1 MGRLFGFG
9 VLILCLFLGVQAVLA
24 GSGSFYLHEH
34 PSYWWYVV
42 EDPAFSAIIP
52 SGADNYI
59 ERSLFGMKNLLM
71 TFNDGTITMEVNWQ
85 PGTDVE
91 SVRNS
96 LDVRYKPLVKN
107 VTVLNNGEITT
118 SNDLQT
124 YFYAYEATG
133 ADGEKIMFRTVIFQR
148 RHHVVYFTLFLEAS
162 QYEGNMREYWIRAV
176 NGFQWD

>member
-1 MGRLFGFG
+1 MRRFLGFG
-9 VLILCLFLGVQAVLA
+9 IIVLFLFLGVQAVHA
-24 GSGSFYLHEH
+24 GNFYLHEH

-59 ERSLFGMKNLLM
+59 ERSIFGMRSLLM
-71 TFNDGTITMEVNWQ
+71 TFKNGSITMEVNWQ

-107 VTVLNNGEITT
+107 ITVLNNGEITT
-118 SNDLQT
+118 SNDLKT
-124 YFYAYEATG
+124 HFYAYEATG
-133 ADGEKIMFRTVIFQR
+133 ADGKKVMFRTVLFQR
-148 RHHVVYFTLFLEAS
+148 RHHVVYLTLFLEAA
-162 QYEGNMREYWIRAV
+162 QYEGDMREYWIRAV
-176 NGFQWD
+176 NGFEWN